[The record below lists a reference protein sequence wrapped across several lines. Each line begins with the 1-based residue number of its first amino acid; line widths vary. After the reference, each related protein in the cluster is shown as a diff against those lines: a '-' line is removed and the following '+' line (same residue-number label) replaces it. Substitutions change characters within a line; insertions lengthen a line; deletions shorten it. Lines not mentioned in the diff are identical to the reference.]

1 MPQDTDAPAPPDT
14 GLACLLL
21 VARWYGLAAEPELL
35 RHRFGESGAPFG
47 SAGILRAARDLGLKA
62 CEIATTAK
70 RLGDTPLPAIASCRD
85 GGFVVL
91 AAVHED
97 GVLLHDARRRSP
109 VVLPR
114 DRFLETWNGR
124 LILLTRRAPLAEG
137 EGPFG
142 FRWFLPALLRYR
154 RLFGEVMVAS
164 FFVQLLAL
172 VTPLFFQ
179 VVVDKVLVH
188 RGLTTLDV
196 LAIGLLVVAVFEVT
210 LGGLRTYL
218 FAHTTNRVDVLLGAR
233 VFRHLLALP
242 LAYFRARR
250 VGDSV
255 ARRPASPVGC
265 ESHRRRRM
273 DPHTKRE
280 KRRFDRGKSTP

>member
-1 MPQDTDAPAPPDT
+1 MNHDTDAPAAPDS

-21 VARWYGLAAEPELL
+21 VTRFHGLAAEPEPL
-35 RHRFGESGAPFG
+35 RHQFATPGAPFG
-47 SAGILRAARDLGLKA
+47 SGEILRAARSLGLKA
-62 CEIATTAK
+62 REVASSPE
-70 RLGDTPLPAIASCRD
+70 RLADTPLPAIAPCAD
-85 GGFVVL
+85 GRFVVL
-91 AAVHED
+91 AAVD
-97 GVLLHDARRRSP
+97 RDRVLLHDPAQRAPTVLSRDEFLGLWAGRFILLARRAGAAG
-109 VVLPR
+109 
-114 DRFLETWNGR
+114 E
-124 LILLTRRAPLAEG
+124 

-154 RLFGEVMVAS
+154 RLFGEVVVAS
-164 FFVQLLAL
+164 FFIQVLAL

-196 LAIGLLVVAVFEVT
+196 LAVGLLVVALFEVG

-242 LAYFRARR
+242 LCTSAR
-250 VGDSV
+250 G
-255 ARRPASPVGC
+255 ASATRSPG
-265 ESHRRRRM
+265 SASS
-273 DPHTKRE
+273 
-280 KRRFDRGKSTP
+280 STSASS